1 MLSLKLL
8 KLDNGTRLDS
18 VDSALANTSNWIVL
32 VLQKFLIIV
41 RFQSGIMQKNVFLE
55 DSVSDTFVCF
65 DLILINVYKFQ
76 VQVRWKHIES
86 GALSNSYSSDPRVLH
101 ALTRP
106 LRLTTLFIPHCTL
119 KFFPCRS
126 KIMLLFVFH
135 F

>member
-41 RFQSGIMQKNVFLE
+41 RFQSRIMQKNVFLE

-65 DLILINVYKFQ
+65 DLILISVYKFQ

-86 GALSNSYSSDPRVLH
+86 DALSNSYSSDPSSLACINPTLTFNHAFYSPLH
-101 ALTRP
+101 T
-106 LRLTTLFIPHCTL
+106 
-119 KFFPCRS
+119 
-126 KIMLLFVFH
+126 
-135 F
+135 